1 MRNLNSIFNEIADN
15 HTDYTAA
22 LRLVQQNSRGRIW
35 VIGGFVFRN
44 LASRL
49 YGTPIQKSDYDFMVE
64 QMEPHL
70 RLPQGWTEQ
79 RNSHGNPKIVGPST
93 IDLIPL
99 HNMWY
104 FVNKGITPTIEGFL
118 ERTPLTIQSIAY
130 DTVDKK
136 VFGDVGIKALYEKTV
151 TVHHPEVAARIAS
164 LKGKTVEQL
173 VREKADS
180 LGFRAVL

>member
-1 MRNLNSIFNEIADN
+1 ML
-15 HTDYTAA
+15 
-22 LRLVQQNSRGRIW
+22 LV
-35 VIGGFVFRN
+35 
-44 LASRL
+44 
-49 YGTPIQKSDYDFMVE
+49 
-64 QMEPHL
+64 
-70 RLPQGWTEQ
+70 
-79 RNSHGNPKIVGPST
+79 
-93 IDLIPL
+93 
-99 HNMWY
+99 Y
-104 FVNKGITPTIEGFL
+104 FVQHGIEPTVDKYL